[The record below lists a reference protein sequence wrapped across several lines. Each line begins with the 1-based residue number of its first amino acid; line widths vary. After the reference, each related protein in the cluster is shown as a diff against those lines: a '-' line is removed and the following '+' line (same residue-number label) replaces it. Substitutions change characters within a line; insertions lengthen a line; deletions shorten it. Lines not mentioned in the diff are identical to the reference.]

1 MAGRSAISPY
11 PSVVTVGRDRRVRHP
26 KREYRSPVGR
36 DLRARRPKHE
46 YRSPVGRDLRAH
58 RPKHEYRSPVGRDL
72 RARRIRQNATG
83 SPLGP
88 VVCG

>member
-11 PSVVTVGRDRRVRHP
+11 QSIVSVGRDRRVRHP
-26 KREYRSPVGR
+26 KRECRNPVGR
-36 DLRARRPKHE
+36 DLRAR
-46 YRSPVGRDLRAH
+46 